1 MDFLNALGSLG
12 NLGGAIHGAVAQ
24 GVLWG
29 IMTLGVYITFRILD
43 FPDLTVDGS
52 FATGGAISAILT
64 EKGMDPFL
72 TLLCAM
78 VGGMACGLITG
89 FLNTKMKIPGIL
101 AGILTMTAL
110 YSINLR
116 IMQDRANIP
125 LLGVDTVD
133 MRVEGW
139 LPALSRYNS
148 QLVLGG
154 VLMVVVIAFIYWFF
168 GTELGSSIRA
178 TGNNPHMVRSLGV
191 NTDTTIILALMLS
204 NGLVG
209 LSGSLVAQVQG
220 FGDVS
225 MGIGTIVI
233 GLASVI
239 IGEVLLGQKQ
249 SFLSRL
255 IAMVAGSVVYRV
267 IIAVVLFF
275 GLKSQDMK
283 LLSSIVVALALFSP
297 TMGLYTKEYM
307 ARRANRG
314 NPVLVPDSA
323 YEDSIDNSDKDPDEA
338 NQKD

>member
-1 MDFLNALGSLG
+1 M
-12 NLGGAIHGAVAQ
+12 NLMNLLGAIHAAAAQ

-72 TLLCAM
+72 TLLFAM
-78 VGGMACGLITG
+78 AGGMVCGFITG

-133 MRVEGW
+133 LRVEHWIPG
-139 LPALSRYNS
+139 LSRYNA

-154 VLMVVVIAFIYWFF
+154 VLVIAVIVFLYWFF
-168 GTELGSSIRA
+168 GTELGSAIRA
-178 TGNNPHMVRSLGV
+178 TGNNAQMVRSLGV
-191 NTDTTIILALMLS
+191 NTDVTVILALVLS

-209 LSGSLVAQVQG
+209 LSGSLVAQVNG

-239 IGEVLLGQKQ
+239 IGEVILGQRLG
-249 SFLSRL
+249 FLHRL
-255 IAMVAGSVVYRV
+255 AAMIAGSVVYRV

-283 LLSSIVVALALFSP
+283 LLSSIVVALALFTPVMSRNFQ
-297 TMGLYTKEYM
+297 EYM
-307 ARRANRG
+307 VRRAAQG
-314 NPVLVPDSA
+314 PKGLVPDSA
-323 YEDSIDNSDKDPDEA
+323 FEDVIDNSDKDPDEA